1 MKEIFYVNIYEN
13 EPKSLY
19 INVIFS
25 KKKFNNSLG
34 WNSFNNKRFIEMIT
48 MIINKNAKII

>member
-19 INVIFS
+19 INITFS

-34 WNSFNNKRFIEMIT
+34 WNSFNNKRFIEMII